1 MGELTVSTVKPWY
14 QSKTL
19 RFNVVM
25 AGLLVLEANFAVLQ
39 PYLSGSVYAWFS
51 TVLAVGNAMLR
62 VVTTASLA
70 MGGRDA

>member
-14 QSKTL
+14 RSKTL
-19 RFNVVM
+19 WFNAVV

-39 PYLSGSVYAWFS
+39 PYLAGSVYAWFS

>member
-1 MGELTVSTVKPWY
+1 MNKLVTAAVKPWY

-19 RFNVVM
+19 WFNALV

-51 TVLAVGNAMLR
+51 CVLAVGNAMLR